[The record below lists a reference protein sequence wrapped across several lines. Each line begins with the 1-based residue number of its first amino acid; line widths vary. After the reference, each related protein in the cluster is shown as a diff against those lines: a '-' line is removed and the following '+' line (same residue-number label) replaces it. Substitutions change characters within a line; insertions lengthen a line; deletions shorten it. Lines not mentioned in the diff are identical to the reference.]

1 MSRGHV
7 PLRTCVVCS
16 AKTDKRAL
24 VRIVRSPSGS
34 VEVDATGR
42 LPGRGAYLCHSRDCW
57 EVALKKN
64 RLDHRLKSA
73 VSPEDRLA
81 LRGFAEELALQAEA
95 AQGA

>member
-34 VEVDATGR
+34 VEVDATGK
-42 LPGRGAYLCHSRDCW
+42 LPGRGAYLCLIRECW
-57 EVALKKN
+57 DVALKRN

-73 VSPEDRLA
+73 VSPEDRQA
-81 LRGFAEELALQAEA
+81 LRRFAEGLTLQAEA
-95 AQGA
+95 AQGV

>member
-1 MSRGHV
+1 MGRGHV

-24 VRIVRSPSGS
+24 VRVVRTPSGS

-42 LPGRGAYLCHSRDCW
+42 LPGRGAYLCHNRGCW
-57 EVALKKN
+57 DIALKKN

-81 LRGFAEELALQAEA
+81 LRGFAESLTAQVEA
-95 AQGA
+95 VQGG